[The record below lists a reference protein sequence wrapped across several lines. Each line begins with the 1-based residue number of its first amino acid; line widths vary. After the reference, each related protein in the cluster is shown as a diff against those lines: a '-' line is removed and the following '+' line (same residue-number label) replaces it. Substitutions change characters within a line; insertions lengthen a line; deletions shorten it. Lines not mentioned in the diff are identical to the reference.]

1 MSKSQIKEYSD
12 QYADILIAIDDLRV
26 ELKAIEDAAKEA
38 GINIKAMRKVAKE
51 LTMESAKL
59 TKRLEDEDQ
68 LSLFRDEVG
77 LIQRKGLAPTQRQAA

>member
-38 GINIKAMRKVAKE
+38 GINVKAMKKVAKE
-51 LTMESAKL
+51 LTMEASKLAK
-59 TKRLEDEDQ
+59 RFEEEIQ
-68 LSLFRDEVG
+68 LDLFRAAVA
-77 LIQRKGLAPTQRQAA
+77 LIHRKGLNERQAA